1 MTKWLTLAVLLL
13 PLAAHAGPLDAPRQ
27 PPKTGPSYPAHA
39 LADVGGA
46 DKGWGLYATVE
57 GRSLDLRSRDLGW
70 ADEPSARLGDL
81 EAGYGWRSGRA
92 SALIGYGQYDH
103 GFDNVRQATGAAIY
117 PAAARKDD
125 SGVIGLN
132 LVWRSR

>member
-1 MTKWLTLAVLLL
+1 MAKWLTLTLLLL
-13 PLAAHAGPLDAPRQ
+13 PLAAHGGPLDTPRLVDARLGYAAP
-27 PPKTGPSYPAHA
+27 A

-46 DKGWGLYATVE
+46 GKGWGLYAAVA

-70 ADEPSARLGDL
+70 ADDPSAPRSDM
-81 EAGYGWRSGRA
+81 EAGYGWRNGRA

-103 GFDNVRQATGAAIY
+103 GFDDVRQATGASVY
-117 PAAARKDD
+117 PANARRDD
-125 SGVIGLN
+125 SGVIGFN